1 LSSKHDTRQQLEN
14 SVRALLPCQSDIP
27 ARIRNAKS
35 STAGAG
41 LGGLVTG
48 YVWGWLRGHR
58 SRKK

>member
-1 LSSKHDTRQQLEN
+1 LNSKSDTRQQLEN
-14 SVRALLPCQSDIP
+14 SVRALLPRQRGIP
-27 ARIRNAKS
+27 AKIRNAKS